1 VLISEGTVVR
11 KYRYGLVLSFRV
23 YMAAIRKWKQ
33 WNKCFEHNEYDF
45 RRARSYENVQQA
57 NLSLGIL
64 CSSKTGRQKR

>member
-1 VLISEGTVVR
+1 
-11 KYRYGLVLSFRV
+11 
-23 YMAAIRKWKQ
+23 MAAIRKWKQ